1 MAFDNV
7 SRDGFLTTR
16 IDAVVNWAR
25 SNSLMPMPMG
35 LSCCAIEM
43 MAFADPKYDVA
54 RFGAEAMRFSPRQA
68 DLMIVAGW
76 VSYKMAHTIRRIW
89 DQMPDPKW
97 CIAMG
102 ACASSGGMHRCY
114 GVVQGCD
121 NFLPVDV
128 YIPGCPPRPESVLH
142 ALMDIQEKIRNTYS
156 LADDYA
162 KGGVTDRVA
171 VAMPRVVSDLG
182 LRDASPVTLHID
194 QIQDERMGGAGL
206 VSAPRRSARAVVASD
221 GSAPVLHP

>member
-156 LADDYA
+156 VADDYA
-162 KGGVTDRVA
+162 KGGLIDRVA
-171 VAMPRVVSDLG
+171 VSPPRVMSDLG
-182 LRDASPVTLHID
+182 LRDASPVTLHVD
-194 QIQDERMGGAGL
+194 QIQDERMGESGL
-206 VSAPRRSARAVVASD
+206 VSAPGRSARAVVASD
-221 GSAPVLHP
+221 GTAPVLHP